1 MTESVVVI
9 TGALTGIGE
18 ATAHA
23 FAQRSDIVV
32 IADRRDYAGDRLAH
46 DLRRAGAA
54 DALFVHADVRF
65 DRDLADLVDATVK
78 SYGRLDVAVNTAE
91 TAGRPAPLVEV
102 TPPQYNDVFGTNVLG
117 TLLSM
122 KHELRQ
128 MMRQG
133 SGAIVNVA
141 SIHGDKEFPNSALYV
156 ASKHAIIG
164 LTRSAALEAAPFGV
178 PVHAIGPGYI
188 DSATSARINGSP
200 EDQSPAT
207 SAIRP
212 GRAERPDEIA
222 DAIFLLSSGQ
232 VSDLTGQIL
241 FPDSGVTGYEW
252 S

>member
-23 FAQRSDIVV
+23 FAQRGDIVV
-32 IADRRDYAGDRLAH
+32 IAGRRDYAGDRLAH

-78 SYGRLDVAVNTAE
+78 CYGRLDVAVNTAE
-91 TAGRPAPLVEV
+91 TEGRPAPLVEV

-128 MMRQG
+128 MKRQG
-133 SGAIVNVA
+133 
-141 SIHGDKEFPNSALYV
+141 DKGCPNSALYV

-178 PVHAIGPGYI
+178 RVHAIGPGYI
-188 DSATSARINGSP
+188 DTATSARINGSP

-212 GRAERPDEIA
+212 GRGERPDEMA

-232 VSDLTGQIL
+232 ASDLTGQIL
-241 FPDSGVTGYEW
+241 LPDSGVTGCEC